1 MFDKKICQTLVSVGS
16 AALIVK
22 YFVTWSTRAA
32 FPTLVTL
39 CRRQVCT
46 GQRDSVVACVPASS
60 PTALRVS
67 QSRSP
72 HRRSLTFASPR
83 MRVMNKQKKNFRLSA
98 PKRRL
103 CTPTYVVLFAI
114 KVPHSPPA
122 PGPRSSLQRHA
133 ESAIDANRFLQCLLT
148 SKSATAAVRS
158 RERRFYFLS
167 VVGMGTSMLRIAGK
181 NETKKD
187 NENRKE
193 KRMVVEKNTRLF
205 HFFSFF
211 SRFSPSRFRSTCT
224 SNTRTHDGGDGC

>member
-1 MFDKKICQTLVSVGS
+1 MFDKKICQTLVSVGW

-46 GQRDSVVACVPASS
+46 RSTGQRSCVRTCQLADCAPCQ
-60 PTALRVS
+60 PEQVT
-67 QSRSP
+67 
-72 HRRSLTFASPR
+72 ASPLPH
-83 MRVMNKQKKNFRLSA
+83 FRLSA

-114 KVPHSPPA
+114 KVPHGPPA

-193 KRMVVEKNTRLF
+193 KRMEVEKNTRLF